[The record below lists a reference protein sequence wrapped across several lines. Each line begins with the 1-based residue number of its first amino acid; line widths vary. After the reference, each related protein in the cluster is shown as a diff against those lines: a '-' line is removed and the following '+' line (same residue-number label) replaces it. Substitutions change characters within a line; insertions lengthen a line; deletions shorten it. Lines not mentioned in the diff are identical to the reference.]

1 MQTEH
6 PQTSI
11 FSLEAARRVSS
22 SASQDTDN
30 AVYWSA
36 QMAADAARHD
46 LDAFMHLFAH
56 FGPRVQRYLVGMGV
70 APCQAEELV
79 QEAMLRMWRRAG
91 QFDAS
96 RANVSTWLF
105 RIARNLYIDSIR
117 GEPHWLAIQDG
128 LDRLEEQPSEDGA
141 TSAESFADG
150 VGLGQAIDELP
161 APQAR
166 MIRMSYFEAKS
177 HSEIARELGQ
187 PLGSVKSTLRRAFAK
202 LQAALRNAP

>member
-1 MQTEH
+1 
-6 PQTSI
+6 
-11 FSLEAARRVSS
+11 
-22 SASQDTDN
+22 
-30 AVYWSA
+30 
-36 QMAADAARHD
+36 MAAVAARHD
-46 LDAFMHLFAH
+46 VDAFMHLFAH

-117 GEPHWLAIQDG
+117 GEPHWLAIQEG
-128 LDRLEEQPSEDGA
+128 LDRLEEQPSEDGT